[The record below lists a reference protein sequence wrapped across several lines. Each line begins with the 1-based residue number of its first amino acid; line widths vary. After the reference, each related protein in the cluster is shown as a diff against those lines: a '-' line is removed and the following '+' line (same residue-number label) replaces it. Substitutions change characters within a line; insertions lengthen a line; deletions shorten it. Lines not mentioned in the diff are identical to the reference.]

1 MTTAPMST
9 PQPARTERSAAEE
22 ARISEL
28 TAVVT
33 GAASERGI
41 GRGVALRLA
50 AQGRPL
56 ALLDLDEQGLA
67 AAAEQARA
75 AGSPAVLTAQVDI
88 ADQGSVDRALSAVEA
103 SSLPPVGALISCAGI
118 ANPTRFLDM
127 TSEDFLRTLSVNT
140 LGTFHLAQR
149 VLPGMLEQGL
159 GRIVAMSSTAA
170 QDGGG
175 NFSTSA
181 YAASKAGVEGLI
193 RGLAKE
199 VAGTGVT
206 TAAIAPAN
214 IDTDIMGGR
223 LEGERREQFVART
236 PVGRLGTVEELGELV
251 AFLVGPHGGFTTG
264 ATYNLNGGLRVG

>member
-1 MTTAPMST
+1 MG
-9 PQPARTERSAAEE
+9 ERSAADES
-22 ARISEL
+22 RICEL
-28 TAVVT
+28 TALVT

-50 AQGRPL
+50 REGRPL
-56 ALLDLDEQGLA
+56 ALLDLDADGLA
-67 AAAEQARA
+67 EAAEQARA
-75 AGSPAVLTAQVDI
+75 AGSPSVATAQADI
-88 ADQGSVDRALSAVEA
+88 SDEA
-103 SSLPPVGALISCAGI
+103 SVGAAVAAVDNAAVAPIGTLVSCAGI
-118 ANPTRFLDM
+118 ANPTPFLEL
-127 TSEDFLRTLSVNT
+127 TSADFLRTLSINT

-149 VLPGMLEQGL
+149 VLPRMLEQGL

-214 IDTDIMGGR
+214 IDTDIMGGP

-236 PVGRLGTVEELGELV
+236 PVGRLGTVEELAELV